1 MRTNFRMPDVYSF
14 GLGGGSIVTA
24 EPLRIGPQS
33 VGYELTSKALA
44 FGGTVL
50 TASDIGLAAG
60 LAAFG
65 EALLHGLD
73 STFIQRCVDA
83 IGQMIADSVDR
94 MKMSA
99 APVPLIAV
107 GGGSFLVPDA
117 LAGSRRSCALRTMP
131 WRMPWGCYRA
141 D

>member
-1 MRTNFRMPDVYSF
+1 MCGTLASPQPLDVHC
-14 GLGGGSIVTA
+14 GSHA
-24 EPLRIGPQS
+24 
-33 VGYELTSKALA
+33 
-44 FGGTVL
+44 VL

-65 EALLHGLD
+65 EAHLLHGLD

-83 IGQMIADSVDR
+83 IEQMIADSVDR
-94 MKMSA
+94 MKISA

-117 LAGSRRSCALRTMP
+117 LAGVSQVLRAPHYAVPSAYPCTLTP
-131 WRMPWGCYRA
+131 SWQGRKLA
-141 D
+141 